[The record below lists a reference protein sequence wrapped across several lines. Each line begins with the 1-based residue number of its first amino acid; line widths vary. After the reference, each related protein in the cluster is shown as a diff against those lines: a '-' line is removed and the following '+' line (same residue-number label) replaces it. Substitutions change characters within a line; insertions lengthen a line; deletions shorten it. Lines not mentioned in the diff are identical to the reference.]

1 VKFWDDTWFGT
12 APLVVQ
18 FWDLYC
24 ICNEKI
30 KTLAEVWVDREL
42 KLSFRRSFSSSMGQ
56 MWEDLCAVFDQ
67 VGLNVDS
74 DSLVW
79 CYEKSGV
86 YSSQSCYAVISF
98 RGVTPVHLPAIWN
111 IVVPP
116 KIHLFL
122 WLLPHNK
129 LATVDNLNKKGLDQ
143 PVQCCFCNEETIN
156 HLFFECVV
164 ARAIWKMVSSFL
176 GCEIGS
182 DYFSVASDF
191 IRTNDMASMSLQLRC

>member
-1 VKFWDDTWFGT
+1 
-12 APLVVQ
+12 
-18 FWDLYC
+18 
-24 ICNEKI
+24 
-30 KTLAEVWVDREL
+30 VWVDREL

-56 MWEDLCAVFDQ
+56 MWEDLCAVVDQ
-67 VGLNVDS
+67 VELNVDS

-122 WLLPHNK
+122 WLLSHNK

-143 PVQCCFCNEETIN
+143 PVQCCFCNEKETIN
-156 HLFFECVV
+156 HLFFGCVV

-182 DYFSVASDF
+182 DYFSVASKF
-191 IRTNDMASMSLQLRC
+191 IRTNAMASMSLQLQC